1 MLKETAV
8 PSLFCM
14 PTQIL
19 DIIFNEQYF
28 VLFPFAFQSGFPT
41 GLGHIT
47 SGSHSACGPS
57 ELPAELLSL
66 PFFCIEGIF
75 CVL

>member
-19 DIIFNEQYF
+19 DIIFNEQFF

-41 GLGHIT
+41 GLGHI
-47 SGSHSACGPS
+47 GFPLCMWALRAAC
-57 ELPAELLSL
+57 
-66 PFFCIEGIF
+66 
-75 CVL
+75 